1 MAGDVAEGFACRLV
15 GVVGLE
21 SLPDKVE
28 ASVLEGV
35 ALLVRPG
42 SGEVGAGTVHG
53 PGDLPEAFLRMEQV
67 DDLDSVREELVGE
80 APDPAGAIAQD
91 DAPPGVVEAA
101 PARLARDPLREG
113 GELGVA
119 HGGTLD
125 RRAGRG
131 RAGSRMGRPVSGWR
145 RSAEKSTASLISR
158 VRAEP
163 SGCFP
168 ARPSRSARRSGEA
181 PSCMPGATA
190 TSTCAAATGGSS

>member
-1 MAGDVAEGFACRLV
+1 MRAEARVVHPCLVAGDVAEGFACRLV

-53 PGDLPEAFLRMEQV
+53 PGDLPEVFLRMEQV

-131 RAGSRMGRPVSGWR
+131 RAGIPHGPAGLRVAALGREDDRELDLAGPR
-145 RSAEKSTASLISR
+145 
-158 VRAEP
+158 
-163 SGCFP
+163 
-168 ARPSRSARRSGEA
+168 
-181 PSCMPGATA
+181 
-190 TSTCAAATGGSS
+190 